1 MAETERQV
9 EGHLEGH
16 LARLPD
22 DDLRSRAIM
31 EQMKAD
37 EVGHGQ
43 SAREA
48 GGESL
53 PAPVPQL
60 MRLTARIMTGTAYWI

>member
-9 EGHLEGH
+9 ESHLEGH
-16 LARLPD
+16 LASLPD
-22 DDLRSRAIM
+22 DDQRSRAIIQ
-31 EQMKAD
+31 QMKSD
-37 EVGHGQ
+37 EIGHGRL
-43 SAREA
+43 AREA
-48 GGESL
+48 GGDRL